1 MSINKGMDK
10 KDVVDIYGIHM
21 EYYQAIKRDE
31 TMPFE
36 AMWMDPGIIIVSEVS
51 LMKTSII

>member
-36 AMWMDPGIIIVSEVS
+36 AMWMDPAMVILSERS
-51 LMKTSII
+51 QKKLI